1 MARLERMPD
10 DPRQKLLVALVGP
23 AVNVALAAL
32 LLAVVTPTA
41 RHEVQWVGGDFLS
54 KLCG

>member
-10 DPRQKLLVALVGP
+10 DPRQKLLGALVGP